1 MARQWNSNGQTS
13 NVLIRDYARK
23 WTKEELPWATF
34 IYADD
39 EWKCAVPANNELK
52 LAVAGMHYKLQMI
65 RVALKKV
72 LASYILDNQEMY
84 IFYTDGLVV
93 PFLEGMDDS

>member
-1 MARQWNSNGQTS
+1 MARQLNSNGQTS

-52 LAVAGMHYKLQMI
+52 LAEAEMHHKLQII
-65 RVALKKV
+65 RVALKIV

>member
-34 IYADD
+34 IADD
-39 EWKCAVPANNELK
+39 EWKCAVPTNNELK